1 MYNIEF
7 DVVLIIIIIIF
18 NVNFNYQILSDRV
31 DENQQTSVELCEMTL
46 IKSSISIIEACFIK
60 WHHYRQSQHPWPAW
74 PVGKCE
80 QQTFGSQQQPTSQ
93 SVHDGRSARL
103 VALQRGNMSRLPAL
117 FALQAL
123 IVFVIAEHNGLCK
136 LSYCKCVPA
145 KHPLRTNINCTVPG
159 NKVLNSISNK
169 VFMWYVST

>member
-60 WHHYRQSQHPWPAW
+60 WHHYRQSQHPWRRQRSANS
-74 PVGKCE
+74 KR
-80 QQTFGSQQQPTSQ
+80 SALNSSQ

>member
-1 MYNIEF
+1 MASLSLEPASLKAVATV
-7 DVVLIIIIIIF
+7 DVR
-18 NVNFNYQILSDRV
+18 LS
-31 DENQQTSVELCEMTL
+31 LL
-46 IKSSISIIEACFIK
+46 SS
-60 WHHYRQSQHPWPAW
+60 
-74 PVGKCE
+74 
-80 QQTFGSQQQPTSQ
+80 SQ

-123 IVFVIAEHNGLCK
+123 IVIVIAEHNSVCN

-159 NKVLNSISNK
+159 NKVHNSIPNK
-169 VFMWYVST
+169 VFIACGTSHILLSESDVDNYQKSY

>member
-1 MYNIEF
+1 MAS
-7 DVVLIIIIIIF
+7 
-18 NVNFNYQILSDRV
+18 LSL
-31 DENQQTSVELCEMTL
+31 EPASV
-46 IKSSISIIEACFIK
+46 KAV
-60 WHHYRQSQHPWPAW
+60 
-74 PVGKCE
+74 PVPNSGR
-80 QQTFGSQQQPTSQ
+80 SALNSSQ

-103 VALQRGNMSRLPAL
+103 VALQRGNMSRLPTV

-169 VFMWYVST
+169 VFMWQVRKYVGNTYVCQACQKLSKQFLFRSIFEIKNENI

>member
-1 MYNIEF
+1 MAS
-7 DVVLIIIIIIF
+7 
-18 NVNFNYQILSDRV
+18 LSL
-31 DENQQTSVELCEMTL
+31 EPASVKAVPNSGRSALN
-46 IKSSISIIEACFIK
+46 S
-60 WHHYRQSQHPWPAW
+60 
-74 PVGKCE
+74 
-80 QQTFGSQQQPTSQ
+80 SQ

-103 VALQRGNMSRLPAL
+103 VALQRGNMSRLPAV

-169 VFMWYVST
+169 VFMWYVSTQVTHTFARRQKHSKQFLFRSIFENKNENI